1 MKKYSAKEVIKQY
14 NKYYDT
20 NVKRFDFKGEEELE
34 EIILE
39 IFELDEDDYYVEVY
53 ENYSVETYKR

>member
-1 MKKYSAKEVIKQY
+1 MKYTSKNILDQY

-20 NVKRFDFKGEEELE
+20 NVKSFSYSGEEELE

-39 IFELDEDDYYVEVY
+39 IFELDEDDYYVEA
-53 ENYSVETYKR
+53 NGDYSAEIFQR